1 MKKRILYFMFALF
14 LITSNVTEVHAEAGL
29 LTVLGGSIA
38 TGGLTGEALVSA
50 VAPYMAPVL
59 LGIMV
64 AGGLNVY
71 LTEQSQAVGMT
82 KTEYLTSKVRE
93 YCDSAGKPI
102 DKFWGDFAAGCEVL
116 ENGSIA
122 IGEQARTQVKQ
133 FINYLQRNNEIIDTS
148 NMGEVAGVD
157 ISGYTFQKLSSGV
170 NYDVLV
176 NPRGENVGFKFDIIS
191 SSSDLAWAYY
201 QNASSSRN
209 ILILSKSAFRGTFNL
224 TGGSSGSRTDNATS
238 LNGYYYFSFP
248 MNADESEL
256 LVDKIVYNGTYLQFI
271 RSLDGTFEEMTT
283 SPTYDG
289 VTGTNDDID
298 NTNSALSPSAGA
310 TPVLN
315 PGLTSGIDLTGLAG
329 VTTTVQEYLDALRD
343 VLDGVRDPAITG
355 EREDTGEKETV
366 AIDEEDVADPAI
378 DPVLDPDLPPV
389 KTPVVDPNSEPTGEN
404 AVKPLTMDLKT
415 VFPFCLPF
423 DAYKMLQKLNAS
435 PVAPNYTVNWYIPIV
450 NQNLNFTVDLSD
462 FNSVAEVLRNIELIA
477 FCIGLAIVTRN
488 IIRS

>member
-1 MKKRILYFMFALF
+1 MFALF
-14 LITSNVTEVHAEAGL
+14 LVTSNVAEVHAEAGL

-71 LTEQSQAVGMT
+71 LTEQSQAAGMT

-93 YCDSAGKPI
+93 YCDTAGKPI

-133 FINYLQRNNEIIDTS
+133 FINYLQRNNEIIDNS
-148 NMGEVAGVD
+148 NTGQVENID
-157 ISGYTFQKLSSGV
+157 ISGYTFQKLTSGV
-170 NYDVLV
+170 NYDILI
-176 NPRGENVGFKFDIIS
+176 NQRGENVGFIFNVTS
-191 SSSDLAWAYY
+191 AEGPLAWTYY
-201 QNASSSRN
+201 NRTGTTSRSV
-209 ILILSKSAFRGTFNL
+209 LILSKYPFSGKINS
-224 TGGSSGSRTDNATS
+224 TGGSSGGRTDNAR
-238 LNGYYYFSFP
+238 LVNGYYYFQDP
-248 MNADESEL
+248 VTATETQA
-256 LVDKIVYNGTYLQFI
+256 LVDKTYYDGTFLNFI
-271 RSLDGTFEEMTT
+271 SSLDGSFEETSS

-289 VTGTNDDID
+289 ITGTNDDID

-315 PGLTSGIDLTGLAG
+315 PGLVDGIDLEGLAG

-355 EREDTGEKETV
+355 EREDTGEKDTI
-366 AIDEEDVADPAI
+366 AIDEDDVADPAI

-435 PVAPNYTVNWYIPIV
+435 PVAPSYTVNWYIPIV
-450 NQNLNFTVDLSD
+450 NQYLNFTVDLSGFD
-462 FNSVAEVLRNIELIA
+462 SVAAVLRNMELIA
-477 FCIGLAIVTRN
+477 FCVGLAIVTRN